1 MLSFKNYLNE
11 AFNLGIIDPD
21 ELPDIVSKNQDAT
34 QLKRLFN
41 YLKRLIDEDI
51 PLIADNNKGILKIKR
66 VYSSH
71 RKDIEDWMKE
81 NTPDLKIGTGK
92 TLFGDGTVGK
102 DGTKRVNENTQ
113 EIMVATMCLMNQKFD
128 TSMSLVDAISTIEEA
143 KKHFNAVDGAVN
155 RPELLDQF
163 NDNFNDL
170 GTAISS
176 ANAIR
181 NIVGNSKKAYWTG
194 KGWHSDIK
202 HFNPDIAGVKDY
214 NSSDI
219 VIEGTDGVFYGFSL
233 KKKKQAKDQD
243 PTLINKPITGK
254 SSVLKG
260 ILGDSDLKKLEL
272 MKYKFFDSVLAKHDN
287 GVDIKDVRKLQQREK
302 NKLVGDIPLKTMG
315 TYLKD
320 KTNYFFIWADKILM
334 KHPEEFCK
342 SFLEL
347 LFRTKLKDSIK
358 EDEFKFYL
366 LTGIGKKSGKEVISE
381 PAEVKDLPH
390 AVEAVTNAFNSNLT
404 MKKTPGKIH
413 AYEKDETG
421 KQSKS
426 AKLNY
431 TIYSDKSPIISL
443 EVRYKGDYTA
453 NPQFQAVATATFK
466 NMFK

>member
-1 MLSFKNYLNE
+1 MLRFKSYLNE

-21 ELPDIVSKNQDAT
+21 EVPDIVSSNQDAN

-71 RKDIEDWMKE
+71 RKDIEDWMKD

-92 TLFGDGTVGK
+92 NLFGDGTVGK

-113 EIMVATMCLMNQKFD
+113 EIMVATLCLMNRNFD
-128 TSMSLVDAISTIEEA
+128 TTMSLADAISIIEDA
-143 KKHFNAVDGAVN
+143 KKYFNDVDGAVN

-163 NDNFNDL
+163 NDNFDDL

-176 ANAIR
+176 ANAIHD
-181 NIVGNSKKAYWTG
+181 IMGNSKKAYWTG

-219 VIEGTDGVFYGFSL
+219 VIEGTDGIFYGWSL
-233 KKKKQAKDQD
+233 KKKATAKLED

-254 SSVLKG
+254 SSILKG
-260 ILGDSDLKKLEL
+260 ILGDTDLKKLEL

-287 GVDIKDVRKLQQREK
+287 GANIKDVRKMSQKEK

-320 KTNYFFIWADKILM
+320 RTNFFFIWADKILM
-334 KHPEEFCK
+334 KYPEEFCK

-347 LFRTKLKDSIK
+347 LFRTKLKDELN
-358 EDEFKFYL
+358 EDEFKFHL

-381 PAEVKDLPH
+381 PAEVKDLPN
-390 AVEAVTNAFNSNLT
+390 AVEAVTKAFNSNLI

-413 AYEKDETG
+413 AYEKDPTG

-431 TIYSDKSPIISL
+431 TIYSDNRPIVNL
-443 EVRYKGDYTA
+443 QVRYKGDYTA
-453 NPQFQAVATATFK
+453 NPQFQAVATPVFK